1 MMIAFIAQCLDISIS
16 KIDTNHIDLPD
27 LTIFLNTKK

>member
-1 MMIAFIAQCLDISIS
+1 MMIAFIAQFLDISIS

-27 LTIFLNTKK
+27 LAILLNIKK